1 MNDPYEVQCGAMG
14 SNKVSK
20 ERYIQETKVCM
31 EDMPPF
37 ISSIPLPLT
46 IAGCEYYIRAY
57 ISNPTSSLAGSEKL
71 NESLHLTSQMLNRNI
86 SPRSSVLLQ
95 KQQSK
100 RIT

>member
-31 EDMPPF
+31 EDMSPF
-37 ISSIPLPLT
+37 ISSISLPLT

-57 ISNPTSSLAGSEKL
+57 INNPTSSLAGSEKL
-71 NESLHLTSQMLNRNI
+71 NESLQLTSQMLNRKHQPKVFSI
-86 SPRSSVLLQ
+86 VT
-95 KQQSK
+95 KAT
-100 RIT
+100 I